1 MAGDMD
7 KIKEYAILFDL
18 LSVSLFGFGADW
30 SEVCFPLFHMEHV
43 VNSAVLMPATCFWP
57 IGQTFDGMP
66 HAADL
71 TAQQIDRLQSIEW
84 VRL

>member
-43 VNSAVLMPATCFWP
+43 VNSAVLMPATYFWP